1 MIPSGVEI
9 FMAVGPID
17 LRWGFNRLTG
27 VVNEHIGRDVRCGA
41 LFLFLGKRRDALK
54 VLFFDGTGLC
64 LFYKRLDAGLFR
76 LPAQAEVTSA
86 TAVEVDETDLNAL
99 LDGIDLE
106 KPTRRVRQGQGK
118 RLRGSSPNYH

>member
-41 LFLFLGKRRDALK
+41 LFLFMGKRRNALK

-76 LPAQAEVTSA
+76 LPAQSEVTGA

-106 KPTRRVRQGQGK
+106 KPVRRVSQKRSKGQS
-118 RLRGSSPNYH
+118 RVPSDYH

>member
-41 LFLFLGKRRDALK
+41 LFLFMGKRRNALK

-76 LPAQAEVTSA
+76 LPAQSEVTGV

-106 KPTRRVRQGQGK
+106 KPVRRVSQKRSKGQS
-118 RLRGSSPNYH
+118 RVPSDYH